1 MPQHAKVLMVEGH
14 TLCMMM
20 QALQWVTL
28 GSIVAYLGYNT
39 GGMFVTG
46 EAPLPHA
53 QCSRDADTPAAR
65 MKNCEPTDARQS
77 VSC

>member
-1 MPQHAKVLMVEGH
+1 MFQVCSALQCF
-14 TLCMMM
+14 LALL

-46 EAPLPHA
+46 E
-53 QCSRDADTPAAR
+53 TPFPVSTANLR
-65 MKNCEPTDARQS
+65 RYS
-77 VSC
+77 VVLQDVVLRVGVSAS

>member
-1 MPQHAKVLMVEGH
+1 MP
-14 TLCMMM
+14 

-46 EAPLPHA
+46 GRTLTLTLTLTLTTLTLTLTLTPFHA
-53 QCSRDADTPAAR
+53 T
-65 MKNCEPTDARQS
+65 
-77 VSC
+77 